1 MSLIIILF
9 LFLDYDLQQSKK
21 ETETVLKYHQD
32 NIIIIG
38 ISKKI
43 LLTYARD
50 SKSFLEKIYRKLTF
64 F

>member
-1 MSLIIILF
+1 M
-9 LFLDYDLQQSKK
+9 
-21 ETETVLKYHQD
+21 LKYHQD

-50 SKSFLEKIYRKLTF
+50 SKSILKKIYRKWTF
-64 F
+64 FQFLIKIFEK